1 MSDNRRNPG
10 IVLFASFLT
19 GVLFL
24 NSCIKDPTLPVL
36 KTEPVTDITINS
48 AKISGEITDDGGAEV
63 TARGFCWG
71 IATNPTIEDDFVPS
85 GTGTGKFTGTIEGLE
100 PNKQYHARAYAE
112 NSVGVAYGNEIVF
125 VTSTAPP
132 AVTTG
137 QISNITAS
145 TAVCSGSITYDGGAT
160 ITDRGVCW
168 STTPEPDLTD
178 FFKSEGAG
186 TTSFTSTMTNLS
198 SGTTYYVRA
207 YAKNSEWTVYGE
219 PKTFLT
225 RVSDT
230 EGNLYNTVK
239 IGNQVWMAENLRTT
253 KINDNTSIP
262 NVTDDAQWIGTSE
275 SAYCWYDNDIAYKPT
290 YGALYNW
297 YAVNTGK
304 LCPSGWHVPSD
315 DEFMTLEQT
324 LGMTTDQLEVWGWR
338 GTDQGTKMKNITGWD
353 DGGNGTNSSG
363 FSALPGGYR
372 FGGTGTFYWVTTI
385 TYWWTAT
392 EHDADRGWYRRL
404 DSSATGVY
412 RASTSKKGGKYIR
425 CVKN

>member
-1 MSDNRRNPG
+1 MSDKRRIPG

-19 GVLFL
+19 GALFL

-71 IATNPTIEDDFVPS
+71 IATDPTIEDDFAPS
-85 GTGTGKFTGTIEGLE
+85 GTGPGKFTGTIEGLE

-112 NSVGVAYGNEIVF
+112 NSVGIAYGNEIVF

-132 AVTTG
+132 AVSTG
-137 QISNITAS
+137 QISNITSS
-145 TAVCSGSITYDGGAT
+145 TAVCSGSITYDGGAA

-186 TTSFTSTMTNLS
+186 DASFSSTMTNLS

-239 IGNQVWMAENLRTT
+239 IGNPGLDGRKPE
-253 KINDNTSIP
+253 DNKT
-262 NVTDDAQWIGTSE
+262 QRQ
-275 SAYCWYDNDIAYKPT
+275 
-290 YGALYNW
+290 
-297 YAVNTGK
+297 
-304 LCPSGWHVPSD
+304 H
-315 DEFMTLEQT
+315 
-324 LGMTTDQLEVWGWR
+324 
-338 GTDQGTKMKNITGWD
+338 
-353 DGGNGTNSSG
+353 
-363 FSALPGGYR
+363 
-372 FGGTGTFYWVTTI
+372 FYTQC
-385 TYWWTAT
+385 
-392 EHDADRGWYRRL
+392 D
-404 DSSATGVY
+404 
-412 RASTSKKGGKYIR
+412 
-425 CVKN
+425 